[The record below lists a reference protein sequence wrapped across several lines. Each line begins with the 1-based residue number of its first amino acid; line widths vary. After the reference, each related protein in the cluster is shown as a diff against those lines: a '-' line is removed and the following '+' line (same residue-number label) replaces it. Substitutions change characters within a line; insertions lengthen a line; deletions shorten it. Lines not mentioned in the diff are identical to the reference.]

1 MKRTVK
7 KIVALLAALAMIFA
21 FTACGEQQSQS
32 PQQSTGS
39 SEKPGAAA
47 QPEPAASGAEEQPG
61 SGTDAPEPWTPSEN
75 EPPRYT
81 SGEGNPFKALE
92 GMYQDEAGQRAS
104 MVVSAYEDSA
114 AIVSVSWADS
124 ASETNDWIM
133 YAEMDEDGGGFS
145 YDVCIKTHISFSEDG
160 EATEETIYEDGTGR
174 FVIYNNHIDW
184 IDDKEDAGRG
194 CRFVLVDPNAT
205 GGI

>member
-1 MKRTVK
+1 MKKGIK
-7 KIVALLAALAMIFA
+7 KILIFVLAAVMVLALA
-21 FTACGEQQSQS
+21 ACSSKQEPAQTQPSGGGSQA
-32 PQQSTGS
+32 PAGTGPAKPEGS
-39 SEKPGAAA
+39 SSA
-47 QPEPAASGAEEQPG
+47 EPQG
-61 SGTDAPEPWTPSEN
+61 SGEPEPWVPSEN
-75 EPPRYT
+75 DPPRYT
-81 SGEGNPFKALE
+81 SDEGNPFIALE

-104 MVVSAYEDSA
+104 MVISAYEDSA

-133 YAEMDEDGGGFS
+133 YAEMDEDGKGFS
-145 YDVCIKTHISFSEDG
+145 YEVCIKTHISFDEDG

>member
-1 MKRTVK
+1 MKKGIK
-7 KIVALLAALAMIFA
+7 KILIFVLAAAMILA
-21 FTACGEQQSQS
+21 LAACSSKQEPAQTQPSGGGSQA
-32 PQQSTGS
+32 PAGTGPAKPEGS
-39 SEKPGAAA
+39 SAA
-47 QPEPAASGAEEQPG
+47 EPQGGGE
-61 SGTDAPEPWTPSEN
+61 PEPWVPSEN
-75 EPPRYT
+75 DPPRYT
-81 SGEGNPFKALE
+81 SDEGNPFIDLE

-104 MVVSAYEDSA
+104 MVISAYEDSA

-145 YDVCIKTHISFSEDG
+145 YEVCIKTHISFDEDG

-184 IDDKEDAGRG
+184 IDDKEDAGKG
-194 CRFVLVDPNAT
+194 CRFVPVDPNAT